1 MLRSRQSETRQTSSQ
16 SFSYNSVPKYSA
28 LQFLWNCFS
37 TSTTNFPTWSDLQ
50 PVYFIRYVKVFNASL
65 LIIALSFKFLF
76 IQWDFKGFNWHKA
89 FYKFKK
95 YQTSILLRTQTE
107 RKIHKICD
115 FSWSVSVLA
124 CQQALWGALAAGPK
138 ERAKSLL
145 ARRFWTTDA
154 NRKWSLFLRPLSQN
168 TKIALSQSL
177 ILEPLVKATFR
188 KRPRPLFGLT
198 VFEFSIVFNLLLN
211 SEVHCKIGQKLKE
224 FIIWLSLLPTHLLL
238 C

>member
-1 MLRSRQSETRQTSSQ
+1 MLRSRQSETCQTSSQ
-16 SFSYNSVPKYSA
+16 SFSYHSVPKYSA

-65 LIIALSFKFLF
+65 LIIAVSFKFLF

-115 FSWSVSVLA
+115 FSVFVLA

-154 NRKWSLFLRPLSQN
+154 NRKWSLFPATTFPKHQ
-168 TKIALSQSL
+168 KCSQSK
-177 ILEPLVKATFR
+177 PYTRTSR
-188 KRPRPLFGLT
+188 KG
-198 VFEFSIVFNLLLN
+198 
-211 SEVHCKIGQKLKE
+211 H
-224 FIIWLSLLPTHLLL
+224 LP
-238 C
+238 